1 MRIAHYKVCILIQF
15 YIFTLHNAM
24 NSSIFPDILQNPN
37 IETDRLRY
45 AHLYYNACKNWFQG
59 KLLRCYYMLMNRL
72 KFK

>member
-1 MRIAHYKVCILIQF
+1 
-15 YIFTLHNAM
+15 M